1 MTEDSGPAEGL
12 EQARSYLRN
21 ADPVLARL
29 IDDRPAFDPRAWMAQ
44 LPPMDLYGALLF
56 QVTGQQ
62 LSVLAT
68 RRILARIEALFGGRL
83 PSPAEL
89 LEVDPGKLRE
99 AGLSWR
105 KVSTLRDL
113 AERFSDGRLNPDVL
127 SALPDEELM
136 AELTAIPGIGPWT
149 VQGALLVALQRED
162 VVLPGDLALRKA
174 VQAAYR
180 LDHLPS
186 QQEVLSIAEKWRPHR
201 SLATSYL
208 FSAAFE
214 PAGTPPVAP
223 SRDVAPTRLT
233 HSGSIRQPRGALSW
247 AEVGVERAGRHGQ
260 ARPGSSSEPPRCL
273 EIETSGLPG
282 DQVELVAFDV
292 GEGRPARL
300 AWLGRG
306 ACERPGSA
314 VARSRSSKVS
324 LMRSRCRRFLTIFG
338 LRDLVEY
345 DAGPQVSPSPASS
358 TACSEVGAS
367 QPAARGHRPRT
378 GPGQRRRRS
387 QRRPRT
393 ANCS

>member
-1 MTEDSGPAEGL
+1 VTEDPGPAEGL

-29 IDDRPAFDPRAWMAQ
+29 IDNRPDFDPRAWLAQ

-62 LSVLAT
+62 LSVPAT
-68 RRILARIEALFGGRL
+68 RRILARIEALFGGHL
-83 PSPAEL
+83 PAPAEL
-89 LEVDPGKLRE
+89 LAVDPGKLRE

-136 AELTAIPGIGPWT
+136 AQLTAVPGIGPWT

-180 LDHLPS
+180 LDHLPT
-186 QQEVLSIAEKWRPHR
+186 QQEVLDIAEKWRPYR

-223 SRDVAPTRLT
+223 R
-233 HSGSIRQPRGALSW
+233 
-247 AEVGVERAGRHGQ
+247 
-260 ARPGSSSEPPRCL
+260 
-273 EIETSGLPG
+273 ET
-282 DQVELVAFDV
+282 
-292 GEGRPARL
+292 
-300 AWLGRG
+300 
-306 ACERPGSA
+306 
-314 VARSRSSKVS
+314 
-324 LMRSRCRRFLTIFG
+324 
-338 LRDLVEY
+338 
-345 DAGPQVSPSPASS
+345 
-358 TACSEVGAS
+358 
-367 QPAARGHRPRT
+367 
-378 GPGQRRRRS
+378 
-387 QRRPRT
+387 
-393 ANCS
+393 